1 MRCRGR
7 CLLWSIVE
15 SDAGVVRGQGSA
27 EGVVVVVGGEVA
39 CVCVCEGFVLFLLT
53 LFSFFFLL
61 RCFGMFVVMVSMILI
76 FVVLIEFY

>member
-7 CLLWSIVE
+7 CLLWSVVE
-15 SDAGVVRGQGSA
+15 SDTGVVRGQGSA

-53 LFSFFFLL
+53 LFSFFLL

>member
-7 CLLWSIVE
+7 CLLWSVVE
-15 SDAGVVRGQGSA
+15 SDTGVVRGQGSA

-53 LFSFFFLL
+53 LFSFFFFVEVFWYVCCYGKYDSYFC
-61 RCFGMFVVMVSMILI
+61 CFN
-76 FVVLIEFY
+76 